1 MEPSHLEI
9 LSRPQVIGNSKQYLL
24 LRTDILRKAVIG
36 CPWKVFDIA
45 PQKDSVQQNYKN
57 PPPPHSKPVWEIF
70 AKMGHFDSVRSVMV
84 FYWLFHKAVLQK
96 DTVDANLAHIG
107 VNLPENIAR
116 NGNVVYLPTFSFST
130 FFKRTWDFVLL
141 WLGFPKINVPV
152 ISEDFLLPKCS
163 KSEMLL
169 KVSEDLLTI
178 FEHFRRNNLLK
189 KVMFLVCIVR
199 HFEHKVN
206 IKSLFWNIC

>member
-1 MEPSHLEI
+1 MPLKSVWLSHKKIQFSKITKI
-9 LSRPQVIGNSKQYLL
+9 LHAHTQTLFGKFLL
-24 LRTDILRKAVIG
+24 M
-36 CPWKVFDIA
+36 
-45 PQKDSVQQNYKN
+45 
-57 PPPPHSKPVWEIF
+57 
-70 AKMGHFDSVRSVMV
+70 MGHFDSVQSVMV

-96 DTVDANLAHIG
+96 DTIDANLAHIG

-178 FEHFRRNNLLK
+178 FEHFRRYNLLK